1 MKIKDVLI
9 SLLVILAF
17 ASCST
22 TKDAS
27 KEASPL
33 GYFQN
38 LKEAGGALPDNV
50 SDYKIKI
57 QPDDELIITITSS
70 NPEATVIYNLPLGNP
85 SVKGNISATQS
96 PRLQTYIVDHKGMI
110 QIPVLGEIKAT
121 GISTDELAAVIK
133 NRVSEH
139 VKDPFVR
146 VEMINFTVNV
156 MGEVRAPQRM
166 VVGKERF
173 TVLDALAAAGDLT
186 EYGKRDNVLVIR
198 TENGKST
205 YHRLNLTDSGVYSSP
220 FFYLQ
225 QNDVV
230 YVEPNKIKV
239 DNSKYNQFSAFK
251 LSQISTV
258 VGVASVIASLVI
270 ALCVK

>member
-1 MKIKDVLI
+1 MKLRNILWCCAVL
-9 SLLVILAF
+9 LMC
-17 ASCST
+17 ASCGST
-22 TKDAS
+22 
-27 KEASPL
+27 KEVPTLA
-33 GYFQN
+33 YFQN
-38 LKEAGGALPDNV
+38 LKDSVGKLPDNV
-50 SDYKIKI
+50 CNYKIKI

-85 SVKGNISATQS
+85 SVKGNINATQS
-96 PRLQTYIVDHKGMI
+96 PRIQTHIVDRNGMI
-110 QIPVLGEIKAT
+110 QLPVLGEIQAA
-121 GISTDELAAVIK
+121 GLSTKELEAVIK

-156 MGEVRAPQRM
+156 MGEVKAPQRM

-173 TVLDALAAAGDLT
+173 SVLDALAAAGDLT

-205 YHRLNLTDSGVYSSP
+205 YHRLNLTDGSIYASP
-220 FFYLQ
+220 YFYLQ

-230 YVEPNKIKV
+230 YVEPNDIKI

-251 LSQISTV
+251 LSQLSTIV
-258 VGVASVIASLVI
+258 SLASVVASLVI
-270 ALCVK
+270 ALSVK

>member
-1 MKIKDVLI
+1 MKLRNILWCCAVL
-9 SLLVILAF
+9 LMC
-17 ASCST
+17 ASCGST
-22 TKDAS
+22 
-27 KEASPL
+27 KEVPTLA
-33 GYFQN
+33 YFQN
-38 LKEAGGALPDNV
+38 LKDSVGKLPDNV
-50 SDYKIKI
+50 SNYKIKI
-57 QPDDELIITITSS
+57 QPDDELIITITSTL
-70 NPEATVIYNLPLGNP
+70 PEATAMYNLPLGNP
-85 SVKGNISATQS
+85 SLKGNINATQS
-96 PRLQTYIVDHKGMI
+96 PRIQTHIVDRNGMI
-110 QIPVLGEIKAT
+110 QLPVLGEIQAA
-121 GISTDELAAVIK
+121 GLSTKELEAVIK

-156 MGEVRAPQRM
+156 MGEVRAPQRI

-173 TVLDALAAAGDLT
+173 SVLDALAAAGDLT

-205 YHRLNLTDSGVYSSP
+205 YHRLNLTDGSIYASP
-220 FFYLQ
+220 YFYLQ

-230 YVEPNKIKV
+230 YVEPNDIKI

-251 LSQISTV
+251 LSQVSTIV
-258 VGVASVIASLVI
+258 SVASVIASLVI

>member
-1 MKIKDVLI
+1 MKIKNILI
-9 SLLVILAF
+9 SLLVIFAF

-22 TKDAS
+22 TK
-27 KEASPL
+27 EAPTL
-33 GYFQN
+33 AYFQN
-38 LKEAGGALPDNV
+38 LKEAEGALPDNV

-70 NPEATVIYNLPLGNP
+70 NPEATAIYNVPLGNP
-85 SVKGNISATQS
+85 SVKGNI
-96 PRLQTYIVDHKGMI
+96 VDRNGMI

-133 NRVSEH
+133 NRVSEQ

-205 YHRLNLTDSGVYSSP
+205 YHRINLTDGSIYASP

-251 LSQISTV
+251 LSQMSTIV
-258 VGVASVIASLVI
+258 SVASVIASLVI

>member
-1 MKIKDVLI
+1 MKLRNILWCCAVLLMCV
-9 SLLVILAF
+9 SCGSTKEVPTLA
-17 ASCST
+17 
-22 TKDAS
+22 
-27 KEASPL
+27 
-33 GYFQN
+33 YFQN
-38 LKEAGGALPDNV
+38 LKDSVGKLPDNV
-50 SDYKIKI
+50 SNYKIKI
-57 QPDDELIITITSS
+57 QPDDELIITITSTL
-70 NPEATVIYNLPLGNP
+70 PEATAMYNLPLGNP
-85 SVKGNISATQS
+85 SLKGNINATQS
-96 PRLQTYIVDHKGMI
+96 PRIQTHIVDRNGMI
-110 QIPVLGEIKAT
+110 QLPVLGEIQAA
-121 GISTDELAAVIK
+121 GLSTKELEAVIK

-156 MGEVRAPQRM
+156 MGEVRAPQRI

-173 TVLDALAAAGDLT
+173 SVLDALAAAGDLT

-205 YHRLNLTDSGVYSSP
+205 YHRLNLTDGSIYASP
-220 FFYLQ
+220 YFYLQ

-230 YVEPNKIKV
+230 YVEPNDIKI

-251 LSQISTV
+251 LSQLSTIV
-258 VGVASVIASLVI
+258 SLASVIASLVI

>member
-1 MKIKDVLI
+1 MKLRNILWFCAVL
-9 SLLVILAF
+9 LMC
-17 ASCST
+17 ASCGST
-22 TKDAS
+22 
-27 KEASPL
+27 KEVPTLA
-33 GYFQN
+33 YFQN
-38 LKEAGGALPDNV
+38 LKDSVGKLPDNV
-50 SDYKIKI
+50 SNYKIKI
-57 QPDDELIITITSS
+57 QPDDELIITITSTL
-70 NPEATVIYNLPLGNP
+70 PEATAMYNLPLGNP
-85 SVKGNISATQS
+85 SLKGNINATQS
-96 PRLQTYIVDHKGMI
+96 PRIQTHIVDRNGMI
-110 QIPVLGEIKAT
+110 QLPVLGEIQAA
-121 GISTDELAAVIK
+121 GLSTKELEAVIK

-173 TVLDALAAAGDLT
+173 SVLDALAAAGDLT

-205 YHRLNLTDSGVYSSP
+205 YHRLNLTDGSIYASP
-220 FFYLQ
+220 YFYLQ

-230 YVEPNKIKV
+230 YVEPNDIKI

-251 LSQISTV
+251 LSQLSTIV
-258 VGVASVIASLVI
+258 SLASVIASLVI

>member
-1 MKIKDVLI
+1 MKLRNILWCCAVL
-9 SLLVILAF
+9 LMC
-17 ASCST
+17 ASCGST
-22 TKDAS
+22 
-27 KEASPL
+27 KEVPTLA
-33 GYFQN
+33 YFQN
-38 LKEAGGALPDNV
+38 LKDSDGTLPDNV
-50 SDYKIKI
+50 SHYKIKI
-57 QPDDELIITITSS
+57 QPDDELIITITSTL
-70 NPEATVIYNLPLGNP
+70 PEATAMYNLPLGNP
-85 SVKGNISATQS
+85 SLKGNINATQS
-96 PRLQTYIVDHKGMI
+96 PRIQTHIVDRNGMI
-110 QIPVLGEIKAT
+110 QLPVLGEIQAA
-121 GISTDELAAVIK
+121 GLSTKELEAVIK

-156 MGEVRAPQRM
+156 MGEVRAPQRI

-173 TVLDALAAAGDLT
+173 SVLDALAAAGDLT

-205 YHRLNLTDSGVYSSP
+205 YHRLNLTDGSIYASP
-220 FFYLQ
+220 YFYLQ

-230 YVEPNKIKV
+230 YVEPNDIKI

-251 LSQISTV
+251 LSQLSTIV
-258 VGVASVIASLVI
+258 SLASVIASLVI

>member
-1 MKIKDVLI
+1 
-9 SLLVILAF
+9 
-17 ASCST
+17 
-22 TKDAS
+22 
-27 KEASPL
+27 
-33 GYFQN
+33 
-38 LKEAGGALPDNV
+38 
-50 SDYKIKI
+50 
-57 QPDDELIITITSS
+57 
-70 NPEATVIYNLPLGNP
+70 
-85 SVKGNISATQS
+85 
-96 PRLQTYIVDHKGMI
+96 MI

-121 GISTDELAAVIK
+121 GMSTDELAAVIK
-133 NRVSEH
+133 NRVSEQ

-156 MGEVRAPQRM
+156 MGEVKAPQRM

-205 YHRLNLTDSGVYSSP
+205 YHRLNLTDG
-220 FFYLQ
+220 FYLQ

>member
-1 MKIKDVLI
+1 MKLRNILWCCAVL
-9 SLLVILAF
+9 LMC
-17 ASCST
+17 ASCGST
-22 TKDAS
+22 
-27 KEASPL
+27 KEVPTLA
-33 GYFQN
+33 YFQN
-38 LKEAGGALPDNV
+38 LKDSVGTLPDNV
-50 SDYKIKI
+50 SNYKIKI

-85 SVKGNISATQS
+85 SVKGNINATQS
-96 PRLQTYIVDHKGMI
+96 PRIQTHIVDRNGMI
-110 QIPVLGEIKAT
+110 QLPVLGEIQAA
-121 GISTDELAAVIK
+121 GLSTKELEAVIK

-156 MGEVRAPQRM
+156 MGEVRAPQRI

-173 TVLDALAAAGDLT
+173 SVLDALAAAGDLT

-205 YHRLNLTDSGVYSSP
+205 YHRLNLTDGSIYASP
-220 FFYLQ
+220 YFYLQ

-230 YVEPNKIKV
+230 YVEPNDIKI

-251 LSQISTV
+251 LSQLSTIV
-258 VGVASVIASLVI
+258 SLASVVASLVI
-270 ALCVK
+270 ALSVK

>member
-1 MKIKDVLI
+1 MKIANI
-9 SLLVILAF
+9 IITLATLM
-17 ASCST
+17 AGVSCST
-22 TKDAS
+22 S
-27 KEASPL
+27 KQAPTL
-33 GYFQN
+33 AYFQN
-38 LKEAGGALPDNV
+38 LQQADGTLPDGV

-70 NPEATVIYNLPLGNP
+70 NPEATAMYNMPLGNP
-85 SVKGNISATQS
+85 STKGNINTAQS
-96 PRLQTYIVDHKGMI
+96 PRLQTYIVDRSGMI

-121 GISTDELAAVIK
+121 GLSTDELAAVIK
-133 NRVSEH
+133 NRVSEQ

-156 MGEVRAPQRM
+156 MGEVKAPQRIA
-166 VVGKERF
+166 VGKERF
-173 TVLDALAAAGDLT
+173 SVLDALATAGDLT

-205 YHRLNLTDSGVYSSP
+205 YHRINLTDGSIYASP
-220 FFYLQ
+220 YFYLQ

-230 YVEPNKIKV
+230 YVEPNAIKV
-239 DNSKYNQFSAFK
+239 DNSKYNQFAAFK
-251 LSQISTV
+251 LSQVSTIV
-258 VGVASVIASLVI
+258 SVASVIASLVI

>member
-1 MKIKDVLI
+1 MKLRNILCCCAVL
-9 SLLVILAF
+9 LMC
-17 ASCST
+17 ASCGST
-22 TKDAS
+22 
-27 KEASPL
+27 KEVPTLA
-33 GYFQN
+33 YFQN
-38 LKEAGGALPDNV
+38 LKDSVGKLPDNV
-50 SDYKIKI
+50 SNYKIKI
-57 QPDDELIITITSS
+57 QPDDELIITITSTS
-70 NPEATVIYNLPLGNP
+70 PEATAMYNLPLGNP
-85 SVKGNISATQS
+85 SLKGNINATQS
-96 PRLQTYIVDHKGMI
+96 PRIQTHIVDRNGMI
-110 QIPVLGEIKAT
+110 QLPVLGEIQAA
-121 GISTDELAAVIK
+121 GLSTKELEVVSK
-133 NRVSEH
+133 YRVSEH

-156 MGEVRAPQRM
+156 MGEVKAPQRM

-205 YHRLNLTDSGVYSSP
+205 YHRINLTDGSIYASP

-251 LSQISTV
+251 LSQMSTIV
-258 VGVASVIASLVI
+258 SVASVIASLVI

>member
-1 MKIKDVLI
+1 MKLRNILWCCAVL
-9 SLLVILAF
+9 LMC
-17 ASCST
+17 ASCGST
-22 TKDAS
+22 
-27 KEASPL
+27 KEVPTLA
-33 GYFQN
+33 YFQN
-38 LKEAGGALPDNV
+38 LKDSVGKLPDNV
-50 SDYKIKI
+50 SHYKIKI
-57 QPDDELIITITSS
+57 QPDDELIITITSTL
-70 NPEATVIYNLPLGNP
+70 PEATAMYNLPLGNP
-85 SVKGNISATQS
+85 SLKGNINATQS
-96 PRLQTYIVDHKGMI
+96 PRIQTHIVDRNGMI
-110 QIPVLGEIKAT
+110 QLPVLGEIQAA
-121 GISTDELAAVIK
+121 GLSTKELEAVIK

-173 TVLDALAAAGDLT
+173 SVLDALAAAGDLT

-205 YHRLNLTDSGVYSSP
+205 YHRLNLTDGSIYASP
-220 FFYLQ
+220 YFYLQ

-230 YVEPNKIKV
+230 YVEPNDIKI

-251 LSQISTV
+251 LSQLSTIV
-258 VGVASVIASLVI
+258 SLASVIASLVI
-270 ALCVK
+270 ALSVK

>member
-1 MKIKDVLI
+1 MKLRNILWCCAVL
-9 SLLVILAF
+9 LMC
-17 ASCST
+17 ASCGST
-22 TKDAS
+22 
-27 KEASPL
+27 KEVPTLA
-33 GYFQN
+33 YFQN
-38 LKEAGGALPDNV
+38 LKDSVGKLPDNV
-50 SDYKIKI
+50 SNYKIKI
-57 QPDDELIITITSS
+57 QPDDELIITITSTL
-70 NPEATVIYNLPLGNP
+70 PEATAMYNLPLGNP
-85 SVKGNISATQS
+85 SLKGNINATQS
-96 PRLQTYIVDHKGMI
+96 PRIQTHIVDRNGMI
-110 QIPVLGEIKAT
+110 QLPVLGEIQAA
-121 GISTDELAAVIK
+121 GLSTKELEAVIK

-156 MGEVRAPQRM
+156 MGEVKAPQRM

-173 TVLDALAAAGDLT
+173 SVLDALAAAGDLT

-205 YHRLNLTDSGVYSSP
+205 YHRLNLTDGSIYASP
-220 FFYLQ
+220 YFYLQ

-230 YVEPNKIKV
+230 YVEPNDIKI

-251 LSQISTV
+251 LSQVSTIV
-258 VGVASVIASLVI
+258 SLASVIASLVI